1 MTPEWSSRYPD
12 RDRLRAEA
20 DCLAACFL
28 EQLLE
33 SIPETEIRGF
43 YYKGSSKK
51 AWESP
56 LDYVPEVSD
65 VDMHLWFHDDDAWHQ
80 YLDTVPQAME
90 VQRGVEARFR
100 AKFAEPL
107 HEPRPQFIVMN
118 KLLAEIDDFVYS
130 PRSTVTV
137 LYGEEY
143 PKGDYTDSD
152 AIRRYDCK
160 NLVRDD
166 EWVGQSGLQVVDKPG
181 RYLWQ
186 ALRAV
191 TWRVSPTGPRVLHVL
206 GVETEDAWSMNRTT
220 VATAM
225 RDRGCGD
232 LADGYIDY
240 YLSSWDYFLSGLKDT
255 DAGRSAIAA
264 AVRVLSQGAAIGRE
278 WIAANPEPAAKAG

>member
-1 MTPEWSSRYPD
+1 MTPEWDSRYPD
-12 RDRLRAEA
+12 RDRLRYEVE
-20 DCLAACFL
+20 CLAACFL

-33 SIPETEIRGF
+33 TIPEREVRGF

-51 AWESP
+51 VWESP

-65 VDMHLWFHDDDAWHQ
+65 VDMHLWFHDDDAWHR
-80 YLDTVPQAME
+80 YLDTIPQAME
-90 VQRGVEARFR
+90 VQKGVEARFR
-100 AKFAEPL
+100 ARTPEPL
-107 HEPRPQFIVMN
+107 HEPRPQLLVMN
-118 KLLAEIDDFVYS
+118 KLLAEIDEFVYS

-137 LYGEEY
+137 LYGEDY

-152 AIRRYDCK
+152 AIRRYDCA
-160 NLVRDD
+160 NLLRDD

-220 VATAM
+220 VARAM
-225 RDRGCGD
+225 RDRGFGS

-240 YLSSWDYFLSGLKDT
+240 YLSSWRYFLSGLTDT
-255 DAGRSAIAA
+255 DAGRSAIGA
-264 AVRVLSQGAAIGRE
+264 AVRVLSEGAAIGRE
-278 WIAANPEPAAKAG
+278 WLAANPEPAAKGD

>member
-1 MTPEWSSRYPD
+1 MTPEWDSRYPD
-12 RDRLRAEA
+12 RDRLRYEVE
-20 DCLAACFL
+20 CLAACFL

-33 SIPETEIRGF
+33 TIPEREVRGF

-51 AWESP
+51 VWESP

-65 VDMHLWFHDDDAWHQ
+65 VDMHLWFHDDDAWHR
-80 YLDTVPQAME
+80 YLDTIPQAME
-90 VQRGVEARFR
+90 VQKGVEARFR
-100 AKFAEPL
+100 ARTPEPL
-107 HEPRPQFIVMN
+107 HEPRPQLLVMN
-118 KLLAEIDDFVYS
+118 KLLAEIDEFVYS

-152 AIRRYDCK
+152 AIRRYDCA
-160 NLVRDD
+160 NLLRDD

-220 VATAM
+220 VARAM
-225 RDRGCGD
+225 RDRGFGS

-240 YLSSWDYFLSGLKDT
+240 YLSSWRYFLSGLTDT
-255 DAGRSAIAA
+255 DAGRSAIGA
-264 AVRVLSQGAAIGRE
+264 AVRVLSEGAAIGRE
-278 WIAANPEPAAKAG
+278 WLAANPEPAAKGD

>member
-1 MTPEWSSRYPD
+1 MTPEWDSRYPD
-12 RDRLRAEA
+12 RDRLRSEVE
-20 DCLAACFL
+20 CLAACFL

-33 SIPETEIRGF
+33 TIPEREVRGF

-51 AWESP
+51 VWESP

-65 VDMHLWFHDDDAWHQ
+65 VDMHLWFHDDDAWHR
-80 YLDTVPQAME
+80 YLDTIPQAME
-90 VQRGVEARFR
+90 VQKGVEARFR
-100 AKFAEPL
+100 ARIAEPL
-107 HEPRPQFIVMN
+107 HEPRPQLLVMN
-118 KLLAEIDDFVYS
+118 KLLAEIDEFVYS

-137 LYGEEY
+137 LYGEDY

-152 AIRRYDCK
+152 AIRRYDCA
-160 NLVRDD
+160 NLLRDD

-220 VATAM
+220 VARAM
-225 RDRGCGD
+225 RDRGFGRPGGRVHR
-232 LADGYIDY
+232 LLPVVVGLLPVRPHGY
-240 YLSSWDYFLSGLKDT
+240 
-255 DAGRSAIAA
+255 GRRTFGHRRGCPRTERGRGYRA
-264 AVRVLSQGAAIGRE
+264 RVARRQ
-278 WIAANPEPAAKAG
+278 P

>member
-33 SIPETEIRGF
+33 SIPESEIRGF

-65 VDMHLWFHDDDAWHQ
+65 VDMHLWFHDDDAWHK
-80 YLDTVPQAME
+80 YLETVPQAME
-90 VQRGVEARFR
+90 VLKGVEARFR
-100 AKFAEPL
+100 ARVPEPL
-107 HEPRPQFIVMN
+107 HEPRPQLIVMN
-118 KLLAEIDDFVYS
+118 KMLADIADFVYS

-143 PKGDYTDSD
+143 RRATTPTRTPSGDTTAGISSRDS
-152 AIRRYDCK
+152 
-160 NLVRDD
+160 
-166 EWVGQSGLQVVDKPG
+166 EWAGRSGLDVIDKPG

-186 ALRAV
+186 AMRAV
-191 TWRVSPTGPRVLHVL
+191 TVPGVPCGASGPARPW
-206 GVETEDAWSMNRTT
+206 GPIRKTP
-220 VATAM
+220 
-225 RDRGCGD
+225 
-232 LADGYIDY
+232 
-240 YLSSWDYFLSGLKDT
+240 
-255 DAGRSAIAA
+255 
-264 AVRVLSQGAAIGRE
+264 GA
-278 WIAANPEPAAKAG
+278 